1 MGVLVRRVFE
11 ALVKGSP
18 WGSIVLSLVSQCSY
32 ACFSSVNKNVSEG
45 VIKCKLFE
53 SQYLLTLS
61 IVTNCALRH
70 CKDIF

>member
-45 VIKCKLFE
+45 IK
-53 SQYLLTLS
+53 Y
-61 IVTNCALRH
+61 VLRH
-70 CKDIF
+70 LEYSQDCELFSVIHSNIGILGA

>member
-32 ACFSSVNKNVSEG
+32 ACCSCVNKNVSEG
-45 VIKCKLFE
+45 KF
-53 SQYLLTLS
+53 QTGFW
-61 IVTNCALRH
+61 A
-70 CKDIF
+70 IFYFY

>member
-32 ACFSSVNKNVSEG
+32 ACCSCVNKNVSEG
-45 VIKCKLFE
+45 KKG
-53 SQYLLTLS
+53 
-61 IVTNCALRH
+61 
-70 CKDIF
+70 